1 MSIFNINKFPV
12 IIIANRRTGST
23 ALANKIAKIYNIT
36 NFADG
41 AYIEPHKRPK
51 FLKHLW
57 RDLYIQ
63 KINNVVVKVIAD
75 QLDKAYLYQYITDMD
90 SFKIKLLRRNK
101 VDQIASCYI
110 ASKRDLW
117 HQKKNHIVDD
127 SEILINSDE
136 VKKCITRILRV
147 DNEIAKLCYNFD
159 LELYYE
165 DLFFDDYDISD
176 VKSTVPKNI
185 NDIKEAVRN
194 MLQIGNN
201 NV

>member
-1 MSIFNINKFPV
+1 MARSIYSKN
-12 IIIANRRTGST
+12 
-23 ALANKIAKIYNIT
+23 
-36 NFADG
+36 
-41 AYIEPHKRPK
+41 
-51 FLKHLW
+51 
-57 RDLYIQ
+57 
-63 KINNVVVKVIAD
+63 NNVVVKVIAD